1 MKRRQEMIFWARCR
15 MQQVVPDIQPVT
27 KTVVVVCDKGPI
39 ICQWESGEQ
48 FMAVYILLSI
58 QLADKMNNE

>member
-48 FMAVYILLSI
+48 FMAVYI
-58 QLADKMNNE
+58 